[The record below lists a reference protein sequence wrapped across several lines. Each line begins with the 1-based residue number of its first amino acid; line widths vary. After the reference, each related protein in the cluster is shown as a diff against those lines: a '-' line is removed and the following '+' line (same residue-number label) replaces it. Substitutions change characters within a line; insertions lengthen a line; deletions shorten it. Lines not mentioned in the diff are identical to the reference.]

1 MPGTIKSSIGFG
13 TLLLDGI
20 GDTIRVSLSDDPVK
34 EVKVGNEILKSLG
47 LRNRGVK
54 IISCPSCARQGFQVI
69 DTVKILEKKLSH
81 IKTPVTLSIIGC
93 VVNGPG
99 EAAYTDIGITGGGK
113 GNNMLYLSGLQTEKV
128 PTENIIEKVVEEV
141 QKKVSELEKNKMI
154 PRKTIE
160 DLIDKHSLL
169 EKDLSS
175 GNIDKKIFA
184 EKSKEYSDLNEII
197 HDTKKYLSFEKDKK
211 ELEKIIDDISSDEEL
226 KKMAKLELEELNE
239 ENKKNEKKLKLFLLP
254 KDEADKKNA
263 IIEIR
268 AGTGGL
274 EASLF
279 AADLFRMYEKV
290 SNKKKWSL
298 ELISISRSEAG
309 GLKEVIASIKGT
321 NIYSTLKYESGVHRV
336 QRVPDTETQGRV
348 HTSAAT
354 VAVLPEA
361 EEVDLK
367 INESDLRIDVFR
379 AGGPGGQSVN
389 TTDSAVRITHIP
401 TGLSVSQQDEKS
413 QHKNKAK
420 GMKILRS
427 RLYELERSRIDLE
440 RSKDRKSKIGTGDR
454 SERIRTYNFPQGRV
468 TDHRINLTL
477 HKLDEFLEGEV
488 FDEMIE
494 TLTLQA
500 QEESLSNL

>member
-1 MPGTIKSSIGFG
+1 MIPLNTVEELITRHSSIEKE
-13 TLLLDGI
+13 
-20 GDTIRVSLSDDPVK
+20 LS
-34 EVKVGNEILKSLG
+34 
-47 LRNRGVK
+47 
-54 IISCPSCARQGFQVI
+54 
-69 DTVKILEKKLSH
+69 
-81 IKTPVTLSIIGC
+81 
-93 VVNGPG
+93 
-99 EAAYTDIGITGGGK
+99 TGG
-113 GNNMLYLSGLQTEKV
+113 L
-128 PTENIIEKVVEEV
+128 ENK
-141 QKKVSELEKNKMI
+141 L
-154 PRKTIE
+154 
-160 DLIDKHSLL
+160 
-169 EKDLSS
+169 
-175 GNIDKKIFA
+175 FA

-197 HDTKKYLSFEKDKK
+197 ESAKDYISFHAEKE
-211 ELEKIIDDISSDEEL
+211 ELEKILNDSSADEDL
-226 KKMAKLELEELNE
+226 KKMADLELIDLE
-239 ENKKNEKKLKLFLLP
+239 KKYEYNEKKLKLFLLP

-279 AADLFRMYEKV
+279 ASDLFKMYEKV
-290 SNKKKWSL
+290 SHKKKWSL
-298 ELISISRSEAG
+298 ELISISKSDAG
-309 GLKEVIASIKGT
+309 GLKEVIASIKGS

-367 INESDLRIDVFR
+367 INDTDLRIDVFR

-420 GMKILRS
+420 GMKILRA
-427 RLYELERSRIDLE
+427 RLYELERSRIDQE
-440 RSKDRKSKIGTGDR
+440 RSKDRKTKIGTGDR

-477 HKLDEFLEGEV
+477 HKLDEFLEGEA

-494 TLTLQA
+494 SLTLQA
-500 QEESLSNL
+500 QEESLNNLR

>member
-1 MPGTIKSSIGFG
+1 
-13 TLLLDGI
+13 
-20 GDTIRVSLSDDPVK
+20 
-34 EVKVGNEILKSLG
+34 
-47 LRNRGVK
+47 
-54 IISCPSCARQGFQVI
+54 
-69 DTVKILEKKLSH
+69 
-81 IKTPVTLSIIGC
+81 
-93 VVNGPG
+93 
-99 EAAYTDIGITGGGK
+99 
-113 GNNMLYLSGLQTEKV
+113 
-128 PTENIIEKVVEEV
+128 
-141 QKKVSELEKNKMI
+141 MI
-154 PRKTIE
+154 PNKTIE
-160 DLIDKHSLL
+160 ELISRHSAL

-175 GNIDKKIFA
+175 GSIDKKLFA
-184 EKSKEYSDLNEII
+184 EKSKEYSDVNEII
-197 HDTKKYLSFEKDKK
+197 ENAKKYISFDNDKK
-211 ELEKIIDDISSDEEL
+211 ELEKILNDSSLDDELRNMAETELSDLQIQHET
-226 KKMAKLELEELNE
+226 
-239 ENKKNEKKLKLFLLP
+239 NEKKLKLFLLP
-254 KDEADKKNA
+254 KDEADKKDA

-279 AADLFRMYEKV
+279 ASDLFKMYEKICH
-290 SNKKKWSL
+290 KKKWIL

-309 GLKEVIASIKGT
+309 GLKEVIASIKGS

-367 INESDLRIDVFR
+367 ILESDLRIDVFR

-401 TGLSVSQQDEKS
+401 TGISVSQQDEKS

-420 GMKILRS
+420 GMKILRA
-427 RLYELERSRIDLE
+427 RIYELERSRIDQE
-440 RSKDRKSKIGTGDR
+440 RSKDRKSKIGSGDR

-477 HKLDEFLEGEV
+477 HKLEEFLEGEA

-494 TLTLQA
+494 SLILSA

>member
-1 MPGTIKSSIGFG
+1 
-13 TLLLDGI
+13 
-20 GDTIRVSLSDDPVK
+20 
-34 EVKVGNEILKSLG
+34 
-47 LRNRGVK
+47 
-54 IISCPSCARQGFQVI
+54 
-69 DTVKILEKKLSH
+69 
-81 IKTPVTLSIIGC
+81 
-93 VVNGPG
+93 
-99 EAAYTDIGITGGGK
+99 
-113 GNNMLYLSGLQTEKV
+113 
-128 PTENIIEKVVEEV
+128 
-141 QKKVSELEKNKMI
+141 MI
-154 PRKTIE
+154 PQKTIQ
-160 DLIDKHSLL
+160 DLLDKHSFL
-169 EKDLSS
+169 EKELSKED
-175 GNIDKKIFA
+175 IDKKNFA
-184 EKSKEYSDLNEII
+184 EKSKEYSDLNEIVNNAKSYI
-197 HDTKKYLSFEKDKK
+197 SFDKDKA
-211 ELEKIIDDISSDEEL
+211 ELEKILLDQNSDDEI
-226 KKMAKLELEELNE
+226 KKLAEVELNDLHS
-239 ENKKNEKKLKLFLLP
+239 KYKRNEKRLKLFLIP

-279 AADLFRMYEKV
+279 AGDLFKMYEKI
-290 SNKKKWSL
+290 SNKKKWII
-298 ELISISRSEAG
+298 EIISISKSEAG

-361 EEVDLK
+361 EEVDVNIK
-367 INESDLRIDVFR
+367 EADLRIDVFR

-420 GMKILRS
+420 GMKILRA
-427 RLYELERSRIDLE
+427 RLYELERSRIDQE

-468 TDHRINLTL
+468 TDHRINFTL
-477 HKLDEFLEGEV
+477 HKLEEFLEGEI

-494 TLTLQA
+494 SLTLRA

>member
-1 MPGTIKSSIGFG
+1 
-13 TLLLDGI
+13 
-20 GDTIRVSLSDDPVK
+20 
-34 EVKVGNEILKSLG
+34 
-47 LRNRGVK
+47 
-54 IISCPSCARQGFQVI
+54 
-69 DTVKILEKKLSH
+69 
-81 IKTPVTLSIIGC
+81 
-93 VVNGPG
+93 
-99 EAAYTDIGITGGGK
+99 
-113 GNNMLYLSGLQTEKV
+113 
-128 PTENIIEKVVEEV
+128 
-141 QKKVSELEKNKMI
+141 MI
-154 PRKTIE
+154 PLKTIE
-160 DLIDKHSLL
+160 ELITKHLLL
-169 EKDLSS
+169 EKDLAS
-175 GNIDKKIFA
+175 GNIDKKLFA

-197 HDTKKYLSFEKDKK
+197 NDAKKYISFEEDKK
-211 ELEKIIDDISSDEEL
+211 DLEKIIEDKTSDEEF
-226 KKMAKLELEELNE
+226 KKMAFTELEKLKSEHE
-239 ENKKNEKKLKLFLLP
+239 FKEKKLKLFLLP

-279 AADLFRMYEKV
+279 ASDLFKMYEKV
-290 SNKKKWSL
+290 SNRKKWEL
-298 ELISISRSEAG
+298 ELISISKSDAG
-309 GLKEVIASIKGT
+309 GLKEVIASIKGK

-367 INESDLRIDVFR
+367 INDSDLRIDVFR

-401 TGLSVSQQDEKS
+401 SGLSVSQQDEKS

-420 GMKILRS
+420 GMKILRA
-427 RLYELERSRIDLE
+427 RLYELERSRIDQE
-440 RSKDRKSKIGTGDR
+440 RSQDRKSKIGTGDR

-477 HKLDEFLEGEV
+477 HKLEEFLEGEA

-494 TLTLQA
+494 SLTLQA
-500 QEESLSNL
+500 QEEKLSKLKS

>member
-1 MPGTIKSSIGFG
+1 
-13 TLLLDGI
+13 
-20 GDTIRVSLSDDPVK
+20 
-34 EVKVGNEILKSLG
+34 
-47 LRNRGVK
+47 
-54 IISCPSCARQGFQVI
+54 
-69 DTVKILEKKLSH
+69 
-81 IKTPVTLSIIGC
+81 
-93 VVNGPG
+93 
-99 EAAYTDIGITGGGK
+99 
-113 GNNMLYLSGLQTEKV
+113 
-128 PTENIIEKVVEEV
+128 
-141 QKKVSELEKNKMI
+141 MI
-154 PRKTIE
+154 PKKTIE
-160 DLIDKHSLL
+160 GLILKHSLL
-169 EKDLSS
+169 EKELSS
-175 GNIDKKIFA
+175 GNVDKKLFA
-184 EKSKEYSDLNEII
+184 EKSKEYSDLNDII
-197 HDTKKYLSFEKDKK
+197 EDAKIYISYNKEKK
-211 ELEKIIDDISSDEEL
+211 ELEKILEDPNSDKEFKVMAENEVEEL
-226 KKMAKLELEELNE
+226 KKDYEIKEI
-239 ENKKNEKKLKLFLLP
+239 KLKLFLLP

-279 AADLFRMYEKV
+279 AADLFKMYEKV
-290 SNKKKWSL
+290 SNKKKWEL
-298 ELISISRSEAG
+298 ELITISKSEAG
-309 GLKEVIASIKGT
+309 GLKEVIASIKGK

-361 EEVDLK
+361 EEIDLK
-367 INESDLRIDVFR
+367 INDSDLRIDVFR

-427 RLYELERSRIDLE
+427 RLYELERSRLEKE

-477 HKLDEFLEGEV
+477 HKLEEFLEGEA

-500 QEESLSNL
+500 QEEKLSNLS

>member
-1 MPGTIKSSIGFG
+1 
-13 TLLLDGI
+13 
-20 GDTIRVSLSDDPVK
+20 
-34 EVKVGNEILKSLG
+34 
-47 LRNRGVK
+47 
-54 IISCPSCARQGFQVI
+54 
-69 DTVKILEKKLSH
+69 
-81 IKTPVTLSIIGC
+81 
-93 VVNGPG
+93 
-99 EAAYTDIGITGGGK
+99 
-113 GNNMLYLSGLQTEKV
+113 
-128 PTENIIEKVVEEV
+128 
-141 QKKVSELEKNKMI
+141 MI
-154 PRKTIE
+154 PNKTIE
-160 DLIDKHSLL
+160 EIISKHSNL
-169 EKDLSS
+169 EKELSS
-175 GNIDKKIFA
+175 GDVDKKLFA

-197 HDTKKYLSFEKDKK
+197 EDAKKYLSFDKDRTELKK
-211 ELEKIIDDISSDEEL
+211 ILEDQNSDEEL
-226 KKMAKLELEELNE
+226 KKMADIELNE
-239 ENKKNEKKLKLFLLP
+239 LVEINKKNEKKLKLYLLP

-279 AADLFRMYEKV
+279 AGDLFKMYEKV
-290 SNKKKWSL
+290 SNKKKWLL
-298 ELISISRSEAG
+298 EIISISKSEAG
-309 GLKEVIASIKGT
+309 GLKEVIASIKGN

-361 EEVDLK
+361 EEVDLN

-420 GMKILRS
+420 GMKILRA
-427 RLYELERSRIDLE
+427 RLYELERSRIDQE
-440 RSKDRKSKIGTGDR
+440 RSKDRKNKIGTGDR

-477 HKLDEFLEGEV
+477 HKLEEFLEGEV

-494 TLTLQA
+494 SLTLQA
-500 QEESLSNL
+500 QEESLNNL

>member
-1 MPGTIKSSIGFG
+1 
-13 TLLLDGI
+13 
-20 GDTIRVSLSDDPVK
+20 
-34 EVKVGNEILKSLG
+34 
-47 LRNRGVK
+47 
-54 IISCPSCARQGFQVI
+54 
-69 DTVKILEKKLSH
+69 
-81 IKTPVTLSIIGC
+81 
-93 VVNGPG
+93 
-99 EAAYTDIGITGGGK
+99 
-113 GNNMLYLSGLQTEKV
+113 
-128 PTENIIEKVVEEV
+128 
-141 QKKVSELEKNKMI
+141 MI
-154 PRKTIE
+154 PDKTIN
-160 DLIDKHSLL
+160 DLINKHANL
-169 EKDLSS
+169 ERELSS
-175 GNIDKKIFA
+175 GDIDKKFFA

-197 HDTKKYLSFEKDKK
+197 EDAKKYLSFEKDKN
-211 ELEKIIDDISSDEEL
+211 ELEKILVDENSDSELLKMAEIEL
-226 KKMAKLELEELNE
+226 KDLEIQY
-239 ENKKNEKKLKLFLLP
+239 KKNEKKLKLFLLP

-279 AADLFRMYEKV
+279 ASDLFKMYEKV
-290 SNKKKWSL
+290 SNKKKWFL
-298 ELISISRSEAG
+298 EIISISKSEAG
-309 GLKEVIASIKGT
+309 GLKEVIASIKGI

-367 INESDLRIDVFR
+367 INDADLRIDVFR

-401 TGLSVSQQDEKS
+401 SGISVSQQDEKS

-420 GMKILRS
+420 GLKILRA
-427 RLYELERSRIDLE
+427 RLYELERSRIDQE

-477 HKLDEFLEGEV
+477 HKLEEFLEGEA

-494 TLTLQA
+494 
-500 QEESLSNL
+500 SFH

>member
-1 MPGTIKSSIGFG
+1 MIPIK
-13 TLLLDGI
+13 T
-20 GDTIRVSLSDDPVK
+20 VK
-34 EVKVGNEILKSLG
+34 ELIEKHS
-47 LRNRGVK
+47 
-54 IISCPSCARQGFQVI
+54 S
-69 DTVKILEKKLSH
+69 LEK
-81 IKTPVTLSIIGC
+81 
-93 VVNGPG
+93 
-99 EAAYTDIGITGGGK
+99 E
-113 GNNMLYLSGLQTEKV
+113 
-128 PTENIIEKVVEEV
+128 
-141 QKKVSELEKNKMI
+141 
-154 PRKTIE
+154 
-160 DLIDKHSLL
+160 
-169 EKDLSS
+169 LSS
-175 GNIDKKIFA
+175 GQVDKKLFA
-184 EKSKEYSDLNEII
+184 EKSKEYSDVNEVIDI
-197 HDTKKYLSFEKDKK
+197 AKKFINFENNKK
-211 ELEKIIDDISSDEEL
+211 ELEKILEDQSSDDEL
-226 KKMAKLELEELNE
+226 KNMAENELLDLKSQHEI
-239 ENKKNEKKLKLFLLP
+239 NEKKLKLFLLP

-279 AADLFRMYEKV
+279 ASDLFKMYEKI

-298 ELISISRSEAG
+298 ELISISKSDAG
-309 GLKEVIASIKGT
+309 GLKEVIASIKGN

-367 INESDLRIDVFR
+367 INETDLRIDVFR

-389 TTDSAVRITHIP
+389 TTDSAIRITHIP
-401 TGLSVSQQDEKS
+401 TGLTVSQQDEKS

-420 GMKILRS
+420 GMKILRA
-427 RLYELERSRIDLE
+427 RLYELERSRIDQE
-440 RSKDRKSKIGTGDR
+440 RSQDRKTKIGTGDR

-477 HKLDEFLEGEV
+477 HKLEDFLEGEA

-494 TLTLQA
+494 SLTLQA
-500 QEESLSNL
+500 QEERLSNLN